1 MVPIYVIDFE
11 GNKKNGICELGVV
24 KLERWQIS
32 EVKEE
37 VDINN
42 FDKNLEYF
50 LSIRR
55 DGIFCAHSAQT
66 EDSLLRH
73 YWASPG
79 NVPSFTD
86 NIKTTSWGPWIDTKT
101 IYKKLFKN
109 LSSYELSSLI
119 SSFNMNSTLLNLSKE
134 YCNSERSKFHNA
146 LYDAL
151 SCAVLLQNLQKFFNE
166 ITIEKLIF
174 LSKETSS

>member
-11 GNKKNGICELGVV
+11 GNKKNGICEFGVV

-55 DGIFCAHSAQT
+55 GEPF
-66 EDSLLRH
+66 E
-73 YWASPG
+73 
-79 NVPSFTD
+79 
-86 NIKTTSWGPWIDTKT
+86 
-101 IYKKLFKN
+101 
-109 LSSYELSSLI
+109 
-119 SSFNMNSTLLNLSKE
+119 TLLGIPR
-134 YCNSERSKFHNA
+134 ERA
-146 LYDAL
+146 IIY
-151 SCAVLLQNLQKFFNE
+151 Q
-166 ITIEKLIF
+166 
-174 LSKETSS
+174 